1 MSIKGQTVEERKAE
15 VLIKLRKYKL
25 LEKEKFE
32 GAFGYIV
39 EIPEDKEKAL
49 IWCIL
54 DQATVGIVSMN
65 QLYKVMKEK
74 ELERAIVVTEGRY
87 THAVKQGAKK
97 KKVELLLKSFPVFD
111 IFEHALV
118 PMHEILTVKERQQ
131 LLTQYKVK
139 PYQMPQ
145 VTSTDPAVK
154 AIGAKPGDV
163 LRIIRKSSTAGEHIA
178 YPLCSRIKHYSLFSY
193 HHFCSFNDSLYFIA
207 NFKIQ
212 IFRGIFCYN
221 RSNYG
226 WHLYLNFDFCRYD
239 AFLN

>member
-1 MSIKGQTVEERKAE
+1 MSIKGETVEERKAE

-25 LEKEKFE
+25 IEKEKHE
-32 GAFGYIV
+32 GAFAYIV
-39 EIPEDKEKAL
+39 NIPEEKEKAI

-54 DQATVGIVSMN
+54 NQATVGIVSMN

-74 ELERAIVVTEGRY
+74 EIERAIVITEGRY

-118 PMHEILTVKERQQ
+118 PMHEILTEKEKAD
-131 LLTQYKVK
+131 LLAQYKVQ

-145 VTSTDPAVK
+145 VKSTDPAVK

-178 YPLCSRIKHYSLFSY
+178 Y
-193 HHFCSFNDSLYFIA
+193 
-207 NFKIQ
+207 
-212 IFRGIFCYN
+212 
-221 RSNYG
+221 
-226 WHLYLNFDFCRYD
+226 RYVVE
-239 AFLN
+239 

>member
-1 MSIKGQTVEERKAE
+1 MSIKGETVEERKAE

-32 GAFGYIV
+32 GAFGYTID
-39 EIPEDKEKAL
+39 IPEDKEKAI

-54 DQATVGIVSMN
+54 DQATVGIVAMN
-65 QLYKVMKEK
+65 LLYKVMKEK
-74 ELERAIVVTEGRY
+74 EIDRAIVITEGRY

-118 PMHEILTVKERQQ
+118 PRHEILSEKERAA
-131 LLTQYKVK
+131 LLEQYKIK

-145 VTSTDPAVK
+145 ISSTDPAVK

-178 YPLCSRIKHYSLFSY
+178 
-193 HHFCSFNDSLYFIA
+193 
-207 NFKIQ
+207 
-212 IFRGIFCYN
+212 FRYVVE
-221 RSNYG
+221 
-226 WHLYLNFDFCRYD
+226 
-239 AFLN
+239 

>member
-1 MSIKGQTVEERKAE
+1 MSTKGTKGETVEERKAD

-25 LEKEKFE
+25 LKKEKYE
-32 GAFGYIV
+32 GAFGYVV
-39 EIPEDKEKAL
+39 EMPEEKEKAI

-54 DQATVGIVSMN
+54 AQATVGIVSMN

-74 ELERAIVVTEGRY
+74 EIERAIVITEGRY

-97 KKVELLLKSFPVFD
+97 RKVELLLKSFPVFD

-118 PMHEILTVKERQQ
+118 PRHETLTPLEREE
-131 LLTQYKVK
+131 LLKKYKVK

-145 VTSTDPAVK
+145 ITATDPAVK

-178 YPLCSRIKHYSLFSY
+178 Y
-193 HHFCSFNDSLYFIA
+193 
-207 NFKIQ
+207 
-212 IFRGIFCYN
+212 
-221 RSNYG
+221 
-226 WHLYLNFDFCRYD
+226 RYVVE
-239 AFLN
+239 

>member
-1 MSIKGQTVEERKAE
+1 VTINGQTVEERKAE

-25 LEKEKFE
+25 IEKEKFE
-32 GAFGYIV
+32 GAFGYVV

-97 KKVELLLKSFPVFD
+97 KNVELLPKSFPVFD

-118 PMHEILTVKERQQ
+118 PLHEILSAKEKQQ
-131 LLTQYKVK
+131 LLNHYKVQ

-145 VTSTDPAVK
+145 ITSTDPAVK

-163 LRIIRKSSTAGEHIA
+163 LRITRKSATAGEHVT
-178 YPLCSRIKHYSLFSY
+178 Y
-193 HHFCSFNDSLYFIA
+193 
-207 NFKIQ
+207 
-212 IFRGIFCYN
+212 
-221 RSNYG
+221 
-226 WHLYLNFDFCRYD
+226 RYVVE
-239 AFLN
+239 

>member
-1 MSIKGQTVEERKAE
+1 VSVKGETVEERKAE
-15 VLIKLRKYKL
+15 VLIKLRKYKM

-32 GAFGYIV
+32 GAFGYTV

-54 DQATVGIVSMN
+54 DQATVGIVAMN

-74 ELERAIVVTEGRY
+74 EIDRAIVITEGRY

-118 PMHEILTVKERQQ
+118 SRHEILTEKEKNQ
-131 LLTQYKVK
+131 LLNQYKVK

-145 VTSTDPAVK
+145 IGSTDPAVK

-178 YPLCSRIKHYSLFSY
+178 Y
-193 HHFCSFNDSLYFIA
+193 
-207 NFKIQ
+207 
-212 IFRGIFCYN
+212 
-221 RSNYG
+221 
-226 WHLYLNFDFCRYD
+226 RYVVE
-239 AFLN
+239 

>member
-1 MSIKGQTVEERKAE
+1 MSVKGVKGETVEERKAE

-25 LEKEKFE
+25 IKKEKHE

-39 EIPEDKEKAL
+39 EIPEDKEKA
-49 IWCIL
+49 IVWCIL
-54 DQATVGIVSMN
+54 NQATVGIVSMN

-74 ELERAIVVTEGRY
+74 ELERAIVITEGRY

-111 IFEHALV
+111 IFEHLLV
-118 PMHEILTVKERQQ
+118 PRHEILSEKERSS
-131 LLTQYKVK
+131 LLEQYKVK

-154 AIGAKPGDV
+154 AIGAKPGDI

-178 YPLCSRIKHYSLFSY
+178 Y
-193 HHFCSFNDSLYFIA
+193 
-207 NFKIQ
+207 
-212 IFRGIFCYN
+212 
-221 RSNYG
+221 
-226 WHLYLNFDFCRYD
+226 RYVVE
-239 AFLN
+239 